1 MDWLEIK
8 FNFEKSENLAG
19 KFCFPNVFCTRM
31 PFKNKN
37 SNICVNP
44 GTGNMRYCKAI
55 FHFFHTYFMTE
66 AVNFSF
72 FEIFLNRLSMY
83 YLCLSLKHCLTGWE
97 IGLQNCI
104 IFFLSFHLLQNFFF
118 EFSILIFF
126 GLCFYNTSLLLFRV
140 FLIPYR

>member
-1 MDWLEIK
+1 M
-8 FNFEKSENLAG
+8 AG

-55 FHFFHTYFMTE
+55 FHFFHTYFMAE
-66 AVNFSF
+66 AVNFF
-72 FEIFLNRLSMY
+72 FLEIFLEQVIHILLMFITKALFDRLRNWVTKLHY
-83 YLCLSLKHCLTGWE
+83 
-97 IGLQNCI
+97 
-104 IFFLSFHLLQNFFF
+104 FFPEFSSASEFFF
-118 EFSILIFF
+118 QFSILIFF

>member
-55 FHFFHTYFMTE
+55 FHFFHTYFMAE

-97 IGLQNCI
+97 KLGYKIALFFSWVFICFR
-104 IFFLSFHLLQNFFF
+104 IFFLNFLSLFF
-118 EFSILIFF
+118 LVCVFIILVYCCSEFS
-126 GLCFYNTSLLLFRV
+126 
-140 FLIPYR
+140 

>member
-1 MDWLEIK
+1 
-8 FNFEKSENLAG
+8 
-19 KFCFPNVFCTRM
+19 M

-55 FHFFHTYFMTE
+55 FHFFHTYFMAE

-72 FEIFLNRLSMY
+72 LEIFLNKLSIY
-83 YLCLSLKHCLTGWE
+83 YLCLSLKHCLTGSE

-118 EFSILIFF
+118 
-126 GLCFYNTSLLLFRV
+126 N
-140 FLIPYR
+140 FLS